1 MSNISVGTIKKVKEK
16 AEKAVSLLGVDQ
28 KISVSAEEGVVR
40 VSVDS
45 ADKALL
51 IGYRG
56 ENLFALRYMLALICR
71 EILPEG
77 TSLVVDVGGY
87 LKDKE
92 RRIENMVEA
101 AAKKVRD
108 TGMEEMLPSMNAYE
122 RMLAHQKAAKMRGV
136 TSYSEGSGSERKLF
150 IAREQSGGKE
160 KS

>member
-1 MSNISVGTIKKVKEK
+1 MSISVSTIKKVKEK
-16 AEKAVSLLGVDQ
+16 AEKTLTLLGVDQ
-28 KISVSAEEGVVR
+28 KTAVSAEEGRVR
-40 VSVDS
+40 ISIDS
-45 ADKALL
+45 TDKALL

-77 TSLVVDVGGY
+77 TSLVADVGGY

-92 RRIENMVEA
+92 KRIENMVET

-108 TGMEEMLPSMNAYE
+108 TGMEEMLPPMNAYE
-122 RMLAHQKAAKMRGV
+122 RMLAHQKAAKMNGI
-136 TSYSEGSGSERKLF
+136 TSYSEGSGNERKLF
-150 IAREQSGGKE
+150 ISKEQSGGNE